1 MVRTSSALDAGPMS
15 LKVAV
20 EKRLDSFVLDVEFD
34 APTPGV
40 VALFGPSGCGKSTT
54 INIIAGLLVPDR
66 GNISLD
72 DAVLLDTHRQVAVA
86 AERRGI
92 GYVFQDARLFP
103 HLNVSS
109 NLRYAQRR
117 ARRAP
122 YVSLERVLSLL
133 DLEPLLS
140 RRVHQLSGGERQRV
154 AIARALLSQP
164 RLLLLDEPLAS
175 LDRERR
181 EEVLPYLETLRDQ
194 LSIPMIYVSH
204 QFDEVLR
211 LATHIVLMQS
221 GRVAAEG
228 SITQMSLDARLR
240 ALIGPDTVGAVL
252 DGTVI
257 GEDAANGLTRIRV
270 GDGEI
275 RVEAA
280 GLAAGTRLRVQLLA
294 RDVIVSTRV
303 PQYLSVRNSVQGV
316 VTAVDDD
323 GSGADGGSGSDLVS
337 IDIGAGASILARVT
351 RAATR
356 ELALAKG
363 MRAWALIKAVS
374 LRGHSFPAPSPPAQS
389 PTAASARP
397 PRGAAT

>member
-1 MVRTSSALDAGPMS
+1 MSSQGGRRKAARLRSCSTSNSTL
-15 LKVAV
+15 
-20 EKRLDSFVLDVEFD
+20 
-34 APTPGV
+34 PTPGV

-103 HLNVSS
+103 HLNVAS
-109 NLRYAQRR
+109 NSEIRAAPRSASALCEPR
-117 ARRAP
+117 ARALPARSRAP
-122 YVSLERVLSLL
+122 AVAPRPPAVG
-133 DLEPLLS
+133 
-140 RRVHQLSGGERQRV
+140 RRTPARGDR
-154 AIARALLSQP
+154 RALLSQP

-275 RVEAA
+275 KVEAA
-280 GLAAGTRLRVQLLA
+280 RLAAGNA
-294 RDVIVSTRV
+294 
-303 PQYLSVRNSVQGV
+303 
-316 VTAVDDD
+316 A
-323 GSGADGGSGSDLVS
+323 A
-337 IDIGAGASILARVT
+337 
-351 RAATR
+351 RAAPR
-356 ELALAKG
+356 PRRDRVDA
-363 MRAWALIKAVS
+363 RPAVS
-374 LRGHSFPAPSPPAQS
+374 ERAQQR
-389 PTAASARP
+389 AGR
-397 PRGAAT
+397 RHGRR

>member
-1 MVRTSSALDAGPMS
+1 MS

-20 EKRLDSFVLDVEFD
+20 EKRLGSFGLDVEFD
-34 APTPGV
+34 APTPGI

-66 GNISLD
+66 GKVSLGND
-72 DAVLLDTHRQVAVA
+72 VLLDTRRQVAIA

-103 HLNVSS
+103 HLNVAS
-109 NLRYAQRR
+109 NLAYAQRR

-122 YVSLERVLSLL
+122 YVSLAQVLAML

-140 RRVHQLSGGERQRV
+140 RRVHRLSGGERQRV
-154 AIARALLSQP
+154 AIGRALLSQP
-164 RLLLLDEPLAS
+164 RLLLLDEPLAA
-175 LDRERR
+175 LDRDRR

-221 GRVAAEG
+221 GMVAAQG
-228 SITQMSLDARLR
+228 GITQISLDPKLR
-240 ALIGPDTVGAVL
+240 ALIGPDAVGAII

-257 GEDAANGLTRIRV
+257 GADGASGLTRVQV
-270 GDGEI
+270 GNGEI
-275 RVEAA
+275 KVEAA
-280 GLAAGTRLRVQLLA
+280 RLAAGTRMRVQLLA
-294 RDVIVSTRV
+294 RDVIVSTRM
-303 PQYLSVRNSVQGV
+303 PQYLSVRNSLHGV
-316 VTAVDDD
+316 VTAIDDD
-323 GSGADGGSGSDLVS
+323 AAGKAGDGGDVGSDLVS

-356 ELALAKG
+356 ELELAPG
-363 MRAWALIKAVS
+363 VPVWALIKAVS
-374 LRGHSFPAPSPPAQS
+374 LRGHSFAAASSPPAAG
-389 PTAASARP
+389 PH
-397 PRGAAT
+397 RGLAI

>member
-1 MVRTSSALDAGPMS
+1 MS

-20 EKRLDSFVLDVEFD
+20 EKRLGSFLLDVAFD
-34 APTPGV
+34 APTPGI

-66 GNISLD
+66 GEISLGD
-72 DAVLLDTHRQVAVA
+72 DVLLDTRRKIAIA

-103 HLNVSS
+103 HLNVAA

-122 YVSLERVLSLL
+122 YVSLERVLAML

-140 RRVHQLSGGERQRV
+140 RRVHRLSGGERQRV
-154 AIARALLSQP
+154 AIGRALLSQP
-164 RLLLLDEPLAS
+164 RLLLLDEPLAA
-175 LDRERR
+175 LDRDRR

-211 LATHIVLMQS
+211 LATHIVLMQP
-221 GRVAAEG
+221 GKVAAEG
-228 SITQMSLDARLR
+228 GITQMSLDPKLR
-240 ALIGPDTVGAVL
+240 ALIGPDAVGAVI

-257 GEDAANGLTRIRV
+257 GEDAASGLTRVRV
-270 GDGEI
+270 GNGELKI
-275 RVEAA
+275 EAA
-280 GLAAGTRLRVQLLA
+280 RLVVGARMRVQLLA
-294 RDVIVSTRV
+294 RDVIVSTRM
-303 PQYLSVRNSVQGV
+303 PQYLSVRNSLPGV
-316 VTAVDDD
+316 VTAID
-323 GSGADGGSGSDLVS
+323 GDGTGKAGDLGSDLVS

-351 RAATR
+351 RAATSEL
-356 ELALAKG
+356 ELAVGA
-363 MRAWALIKAVS
+363 AVWALVKAVS
-374 LRGHSFPAPSPPAQS
+374 LRGHSFPAPGSP
-389 PTAASARP
+389 AAPSRVRSA
-397 PRGAAT
+397 AI

>member
-1 MVRTSSALDAGPMS
+1 MVRAAGALDARPMS

-20 EKRLDSFVLDVEFD
+20 EKRLESFALDVRFD
-34 APTPGV
+34 APTPGI

-66 GNISLD
+66 GEISLD
-72 DAVLLDTHRQVAVA
+72 DDVLLDSRRRIAVA

-103 HLNVSS
+103 HLNVAS
-109 NLRYAQRR
+109 NLRYAQ
-117 ARRAP
+117 RRAP
-122 YVSLERVLSLL
+122 YVSLERVLALL

-140 RRVHQLSGGERQRV
+140 RRAHQLSGGERQRV
-154 AIARALLSQP
+154 AIGRALLSQP
-164 RLLLLDEPLAS
+164 RLLLLDEPLAA
-175 LDRERR
+175 LDRDRR

-211 LATHIVLMQS
+211 LATHLVLMQS
-221 GRVAAEG
+221 GTVAAEG
-228 SITQMSLDARLR
+228 GITQMSLDPKLR
-240 ALIGPDTVGAVL
+240 VLIGPDAVGAVI

-257 GEDAANGLTRIRV
+257 GADAASGLTRVRL
-270 GDGEI
+270 GNGEI
-275 RVEAA
+275 KVEAA
-280 GLAAGTRLRVQLLA
+280 RLAAGTRMRVQLLA
-294 RDVIVSTRV
+294 RDVIVSTRM

-316 VTAVDDD
+316 VTAIDDD
-323 GSGADGGSGSDLVS
+323 STGKAGGVGSDLVS

-356 ELALAKG
+356 ELELAVG
-363 MRAWALIKAVS
+363 APAWALVKAVS
-374 LRGHSFPAPSPPAQS
+374 LRGHSFPAPGLPREHG
-389 PTAASARP
+389 PTAEQR
-397 PRGAAT
+397 

>member
-1 MVRTSSALDAGPMS
+1 MVRTAGALDARPMS
-15 LKVAV
+15 LEVAV
-20 EKRLDSFVLDVEFD
+20 EKPLESFVLDVAFN

-54 INIIAGLLVPDR
+54 INIIAGLLAPDR
-66 GNISLD
+66 GTISLD
-72 DAVLLDTHRQVAVA
+72 GDVLLDTPRQVAVA

-103 HLNVSS
+103 HLNVAS
-109 NLRYAQRR
+109 NLRYAERR
-117 ARRAP
+117 ARQAP
-122 YVSLERVLSLL
+122 YVSFERVLSLL

-140 RRVHQLSGGERQRV
+140 RRTHRLSGGERQRV
-154 AIARALLSQP
+154 AIGRALLSQP
-164 RLLLLDEPLAS
+164 RLLLLDEPLAA

-181 EEVLPYLETLRDQ
+181 EEVLPYLEILRDE

-221 GRVAAEG
+221 GTVAAEG
-228 SITQMSLDARLR
+228 NITQMSLDPKLR
-240 ALIGPDTVGAVL
+240 ALLGPDAVGAIL
-252 DGTVI
+252 EGTVI
-257 GEDAANGLTRIRV
+257 GEDAGSGLTRVRV
-270 GDGEI
+270 GGGEI

-280 GLAAGTRLRVQLLA
+280 RLAAGTRLRVQLLA

-303 PQYLSVRNSVQGV
+303 PQYLSVRNSLQGF
-316 VTAVDDD
+316 VTAIEE
-323 GSGADGGSGSDLVS
+323 DGGGEGGGSDLVS

-363 MRAWALIKAVS
+363 VPAWALVKAVS
-374 LRGHSFPAPSPPAQS
+374 LRGHTFPA
-389 PTAASARP
+389 T
-397 PRGAAT
+397 

>member
-1 MVRTSSALDAGPMS
+1 MS
-15 LKVAV
+15 LKVSLQ
-20 EKRLDSFVLDVEFD
+20 KRLGTFVLDVEFD
-34 APTPGV
+34 APTPGI
-40 VALFGPSGCGKSTT
+40 VALFGPSGCGKSTI
-54 INIIAGLLVPDR
+54 INIIAGLLPPDR
-66 GNISLD
+66 GRISLD
-72 DAVLLDTHRQVAVA
+72 DDVLLDTGRQVAIA
-86 AERRGI
+86 TERRGI

-103 HLNVSS
+103 HLNVAA
-109 NLRYAQRR
+109 NLNFAQRR

-122 YVSLERVLSLL
+122 YVSLERVLTLL

-154 AIARALLSQP
+154 AIGRSLLSQP

-221 GRVAAEG
+221 GTVAAEG
-228 SITQMSLDARLR
+228 GITQMSLDPKLR
-240 ALIGPDTVGAVL
+240 ALIGADAVGAVI

-257 GEDAANGLTRIRV
+257 GADAASSLTRVQV
-270 GDGEI
+270 GNGEI
-275 RVEAA
+275 KVEAA
-280 GLAAGTRLRVQLLA
+280 RLDAGTRMRVQLLA
-294 RDVIVSTRV
+294 RDVIVSTRM
-303 PQYLSVRNSVQGV
+303 PQYLSVRNSLQGV
-316 VTAVDDD
+316 VSAIDDD
-323 GSGADGGSGSDLVS
+323 VGRAGDADSDLIS

-356 ELALAKG
+356 ELELAVG
-363 MRAWALIKAVS
+363 APVWALVKAVS
-374 LRGHSFPAPSPPAQS
+374 LRGHSFPRRS
-389 PTAASARP
+389 AAI
-397 PRGAAT
+397 

>member
-1 MVRTSSALDAGPMS
+1 MS

-20 EKRLDSFVLDVEFD
+20 EKRLGSFMLDVEFD
-34 APTPGV
+34 APTPGI

-54 INIIAGLLVPDR
+54 INIIAGLLVPER
-66 GNISLD
+66 GEISLGD
-72 DAVLLDTHRQVAVA
+72 DVLLDTRRKVAIA

-103 HLNVSS
+103 HLNVAS
-109 NLRYAQRR
+109 NLGYAQRR

-122 YVSLERVLSLL
+122 YVSLERVLAML
-133 DLEPLLS
+133 DLEPLMS

-154 AIARALLSQP
+154 AIGRALISQP
-164 RLLLLDEPLAS
+164 RLLLLDEPLAA
-175 LDRERR
+175 LDRDRR

-204 QFDEVLR
+204 RFDEVLR

-221 GRVAAEG
+221 GTVAAEG
-228 SITQMSLDARLR
+228 GITQMSLDPKLR
-240 ALIGPDTVGAVL
+240 ALIGPDAVGAVI

-257 GEDAANGLTRIRV
+257 GEDAAGGLTRVQV
-270 GDGEI
+270 GNGEI
-275 RVEAA
+275 KVEAA
-280 GLAAGTRLRVQLLA
+280 RLVAGTRMRVQLLA

-303 PQYLSVRNSVQGV
+303 PQYLSVRNSLQGV
-316 VTAVDDD
+316 VTAIDDD
-323 GSGADGGSGSDLVS
+323 GTSNAGEVGSDLVS

-356 ELALAKG
+356 ELELAVG
-363 MRAWALIKAVS
+363 ARAWALVKAVS
-374 LRGHSFPAPSPPAQS
+374 LRGHSFPAASSPAAPS
-389 PTAASARP
+389 TASARSAE
-397 PRGAAT
+397 RGAAI

>member
-1 MVRTSSALDAGPMS
+1 MVRAASALDARPMS

-20 EKRLDSFVLDVEFD
+20 EKRLESFVLDVKFD
-34 APTPGV
+34 APTPGI

-54 INIIAGLLVPDR
+54 INMIAGLLTPDR
-66 GNISLD
+66 GEISLD
-72 DAVLLDTHRQVAVA
+72 DNVLLDTRRTFVIA

-103 HLNVSS
+103 HLNVAA
-109 NLRYAQRR
+109 NLNFAQRR

-122 YVSLERVLSLL
+122 YVSLERVLTLL

-154 AIARALLSQP
+154 AIGRSLLSQP

-221 GRVAAEG
+221 GTVAAEG
-228 SITQMSLDARLR
+228 GITQMSLDPKLR
-240 ALIGPDTVGAVL
+240 ALIGADAVGAVI

-257 GEDAANGLTRIRV
+257 GADAASSLTRVQV
-270 GDGEI
+270 GNGEI
-275 RVEAA
+275 KVEAA
-280 GLAAGTRLRVQLLA
+280 RLDAGTRMRVQLLA
-294 RDVIVSTRV
+294 RDVIVSTRM
-303 PQYLSVRNSVQGV
+303 PQYLSVRNSLQGV
-316 VTAVDDD
+316 VSAIDDD
-323 GSGADGGSGSDLVS
+323 VGRAGDADSDLIS

-356 ELALAKG
+356 ELELAVG
-363 MRAWALIKAVS
+363 APVWALVKAVS
-374 LRGHSFPAPSPPAQS
+374 LRGHSFPRRS
-389 PTAASARP
+389 AAI
-397 PRGAAT
+397 

>member
-1 MVRTSSALDAGPMS
+1 MVRAAGALDAGPMS

-20 EKRLDSFVLDVEFD
+20 EKRLGSFLLDIAFD
-34 APTPGV
+34 APTPGI

-54 INIIAGLLVPDR
+54 INIIAGLLVPDH
-66 GNISLD
+66 GEISLGED
-72 DAVLLDTHRQVAVA
+72 VLLDTRRKIAIA

-103 HLNVSS
+103 HLNVAS

-122 YVSLERVLSLL
+122 YVSLERVLAML

-140 RRVHQLSGGERQRV
+140 RRVHRLSGGERQRV
-154 AIARALLSQP
+154 ALGRALLSQP
-164 RLLLLDEPLAS
+164 RLLLLDEPLAA
-175 LDRERR
+175 LDRDRR

-211 LATHIVLMQS
+211 LATHIVLMQA
-221 GRVAAEG
+221 GKVAAEG
-228 SITQMSLDARLR
+228 GITQMSLDPKLR
-240 ALIGPDTVGAVL
+240 ALVGPDAVGAVI

-257 GEDAANGLTRIRV
+257 GEDAASGLTRVRV
-270 GDGEI
+270 GNGELNI
-275 RVEAA
+275 EAA
-280 GLAAGTRLRVQLLA
+280 RLVAGARMRVQLLA
-294 RDVIVSTRV
+294 RDVIVSTRM
-303 PQYLSVRNSVQGV
+303 PQYLSVRNSLPGV
-316 VTAVDDD
+316 VTAIDDD
-323 GSGADGGSGSDLVS
+323 GTGNAGDLGSDLVS

-356 ELALAKG
+356 ELELAVG
-363 MRAWALIKAVS
+363 AAVWALVKAVS
-374 LRGHSFPAPSPPAQS
+374 LRGHSFPAPGSP
-389 PTAASARP
+389 AAPSRVRSA
-397 PRGAAT
+397 AI